1 MQESR
6 VSKLEIKRVQKKMM
20 KKKSGAVTR
29 IVRRVFAVQGPTDLT
44 RFRLGQVGFYF
55 EPIFFCWVWYF
66 LFSHSRIIFVKFF
79 F

>member
-1 MQESR
+1 
-6 VSKLEIKRVQKKMM
+6 M

-55 EPIFFCWVWYF
+55 EPIFFFGLVFSFLTFTYYF
-66 LFSHSRIIFVKFF
+66 CEIFFLSN
-79 F
+79 